1 MSSGAWSAVM
11 SSGAWSAVMSS
22 GAGSAVVDQGWGDYP
37 EGMSDQNPVEPDSD
51 PTAPTPGAT
60 PAPASEGESTAQA
73 PAQWP
78 SAPAVPLEQGT
89 GVPAVPPAP
98 PGPPPAYPPAYGVP
112 GAAPMYAPAPPTS
125 TNAIIAFVLSIVSWA
140 VCPIIPAIV
149 ALVLAASAQREIA
162 AGQGRV
168 QGGGLVTAAKVIS
181 WINIGFWAAIIVIG
195 GFFLVLALVAG
206 SA

>member
-1 MSSGAWSAVM
+1 
-11 SSGAWSAVMSS
+11 
-22 GAGSAVVDQGWGDYP
+22 
-37 EGMSDQNPVEPDSD
+37 MSDQNPVEPGSD
-51 PTAPTPGAT
+51 QTASTPV
-60 PAPASEGESTAQA
+60 PASEGEGTAQA

-78 SAPAVPLEQGT
+78 SAPAVPAEQAA
-89 GVPAVPPAP
+89 AVAATPPAP

-140 VCPIIPAIV
+140 ICPIIPAIV

>member
-1 MSSGAWSAVM
+1 MGSGH
-11 SSGAWSAVMSS
+11 
-22 GAGSAVVDQGWGDYP
+22 DDYP

-51 PTAPTPGAT
+51 PTVPTAGTAPV
-60 PAPASEGESTAQA
+60 PASEGESTAQA

-78 SAPAVPLEQGT
+78 SAPAVPLEQAT
-89 GVPAVPPAP
+89 PPAP
-98 PGPPPAYPPAYGVP
+98 PGPPPVYPPAYPPAYGVP

-140 VCPIIPAIV
+140 ICPIIPAIV
-149 ALVLAASAQREIA
+149 ALVLAASAQKEIA

>member
-1 MSSGAWSAVM
+1 
-11 SSGAWSAVMSS
+11 
-22 GAGSAVVDQGWGDYP
+22 
-37 EGMSDQNPVEPDSD
+37 MSDQNPVEPDSD
-51 PTAPTPGAT
+51 PTVPTPGA
-60 PAPASEGESTAQA
+60 APEGEGTAQA

-89 GVPAVPPAP
+89 GAPAMPPAP
-98 PGPPPAYPPAYGVP
+98 PGPPPAYPSAYGAP

-149 ALVLAASAQREIA
+149 ALVLAASAQKEIA

-181 WINIGFWAAIIVIG
+181 WINIGFWAAILVIG
-195 GFFLVLALVAG
+195 VFFVVLVQVA
-206 SA
+206 SWA

>member
-1 MSSGAWSAVM
+1 
-11 SSGAWSAVMSS
+11 
-22 GAGSAVVDQGWGDYP
+22 
-37 EGMSDQNPVEPDSD
+37 MSDQNPVEPDSD
-51 PTAPTPGAT
+51 PTVPTSGT
-60 PAPASEGESTAQA
+60 PVPAAEGESTAQA

-89 GVPAVPPAP
+89 GAPVMPPAP
-98 PGPPPAYPPAYGVP
+98 PGQPPVYPPAYGAP
-112 GAAPMYAPAPPTS
+112 GAPMYAPAPPTS

-140 VCPIIPAIV
+140 ICPIIPAIV

>member
-1 MSSGAWSAVM
+1 MSSGSGRAVI
-11 SSGAWSAVMSS
+11 GR
-22 GAGSAVVDQGWGDYP
+22 GCGDYP
-37 EGMSDQNPVEPDSD
+37 EVMSDQNPVEPDSD
-51 PTAPTPGAT
+51 PTVPTAGAAPV
-60 PAPASEGESTAQA
+60 PASEGEGTAQA
-73 PAQWP
+73 PVQWP
-78 SAPAVPLEQGT
+78 SVPAVPLEQGT
-89 GVPAVPPAP
+89 GAPAVPPVP
-98 PGPPPAYPPAYGVP
+98 PGPPPAYPLATGVP

-140 VCPIIPAIV
+140 ICPIIPAIV

-195 GFFLVLALVAG
+195 VFFVVLVQVA
-206 SA
+206 SWA